1 MLEQVEYAKEL
12 GFFDA
17 AIMPVSELVIV
28 PEYRKFCEENLCGNF
43 GRLPACPPQS
53 GTVEEMTAR
62 MLRYRSA
69 LVLTTVC
76 TPDSMTDAAE
86 HRALKRQ
93 HNLLTEQMME
103 HMRQSGMEDLLMMG
117 AGPWKEAS
125 CMSAYS
131 VDAQKMADYVHMKCW
146 ENDGKIRL
154 FSLVL
159 F

>member
-1 MLEQVEYAKEL
+1 MLDLIECAKGL
-12 GFFDA
+12 GFDA
-17 AIMPVSELVIV
+17 AAVMPVAELVVV

-62 MLRYRSA
+62 MRRYRSA
-69 LVLTTVC
+69 LVLNSVY
-76 TPDSMTDAAE
+76 TPVSMSDAAE
-86 HRALKRQ
+86 HRARKRQ
-93 HNLLTEQMME
+93 HNLMTEQLMA
-103 HMRQSGMEDLLMMG
+103 HMRQLGMDDLLMMG
-117 AGPWKEAS
+117 AGPWKDAS

-131 VDAQKMADYVHMKCW
+131 VDAQKMADSVGMKCW
-146 ENDGKIRL
+146 ENDGSVRL